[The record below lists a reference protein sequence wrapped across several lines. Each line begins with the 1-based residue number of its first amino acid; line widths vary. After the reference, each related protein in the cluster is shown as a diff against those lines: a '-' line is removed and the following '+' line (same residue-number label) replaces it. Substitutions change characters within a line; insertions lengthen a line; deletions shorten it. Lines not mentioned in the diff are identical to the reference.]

1 MKNKTILTFYV
12 LIGLLLSIGLAN
24 ALDINVDN
32 YYPTPVQAG
41 EYFTIW
47 IRVTNNENNPVENS
61 AIRFKESYPFSLD
74 PTEQSEV
81 VISKLDAKS
90 AVTKRFKVRV
100 DEQAKEGDNSIAF
113 EYKDCAGCLWKEKT
127 MPITVVESQTSFDVV
142 LQEITTEGVFIA
154 IANIGKNPANAITV
168 SIPEQENFKTDM
180 TSAAIVGNL
189 ESGDYTITSFKV
201 SPTQRGTAEKQDLTV
216 QIDYTDPF
224 GTRRTAVKQ
233 VSVNPAS
240 LIGVGSTT
248 DTTGTRT
255 FGAGGSMGTTSFLG
269 NTWFWVSVVLAILLM
284 VGQVRKFLG
293 RRRTSK
299 KL

>member
-1 MKNKTILTFYV
+1 MKKIIITFYA
-12 LIGLLLSIGLAN
+12 LIAMILGMSIVN
-24 ALDINVDN
+24 ALDITVDN

-47 IRVTNNENNPVENS
+47 IRVMNNEDNLVENP
-61 AIRFKESYPFSLD
+61 AIRFKDSYPFSID
-74 PTEQSEV
+74 PTEQRE
-81 VISKLDAKS
+81 ITINKLEAKS

-100 DEQAKEGDNSIAF
+100 DELAKEGDNSIAF

-168 SIPEQENFKTDM
+168 SIPEQENFKTDL

-189 ESGDYTITSFKV
+189 ESGDYTITSFKI
-201 SPTQRGTAEKQDLTV
+201 SPIQRGTTGKQELSV

-224 GTRRTAVKQ
+224 GTRRTAIKQ
-233 VSVNPAS
+233 VSINP
-240 LIGVGSTT
+240 TT
-248 DTTGTRT
+248 LSGISTTGTT
-255 FGAGGSMGTTSFLG
+255 SGGSFTRGSTSTTSG
-269 NTWFWVSVVLAILLM
+269 IMTNTWFWVSVALAILLIIWP
-284 VGQVRKFLG
+284 VRKLFG
-293 RRRTSK
+293 K
-299 KL
+299 KRLPKKI